1 MEPAET
7 PQRDAPVTVF
17 LIRHGHTDAIGRT
30 LVGRRPGVHLTSE
43 GRAQAARLVERLR
56 RYTPAIDALY
66 VSPLERTRETAA
78 PIGDAFAVELTTCE
92 PLIEVDVG
100 RWSGMTFDELERDG
114 AWRRFNE
121 HRATA
126 GVPGGERAIDVQA
139 RTVAALD
146 RIRAAHPGGRIAVVS
161 HADVIRVAVLHCLG
175 APLDFVHRIEVA
187 PASISAIQIAPAL
200 ERVLFLNDQDD

>member
-1 MEPAET
+1 MTTTIEV
-7 PQRDAPVTVF
+7 RAPSEQ
-17 LIRHGHTDAIGRT
+17 
-30 LVGRRPGVHLTSE
+30 SE
-43 GRAQAARLVERLR
+43 G
-56 RYTPAIDALY
+56 
-66 VSPLERTRETAA
+66 TRSQVQRWLKNIGETVA
-78 PIGDAFAVELTTCE
+78 ENE
-92 PLIEVDVG
+92 PLIEVDFG

-139 RTVAALD
+139 RAVAALD

-175 APLDFVHRIEVA
+175 APLDFVHRIE
-187 PASISAIQIAPAL
+187 IAPAVMRAL
-200 ERVLFLNDQDD
+200 SARYRINASASVDLPLPLSPTSP